1 MQPKLPPQKNTC
13 CQPRVLTNRNNEAGP
28 AGCFQQTK
36 GEIMKVQNTIL
47 LSIAMFFALAVASF
61 AQQVKTDYDHNAN
74 FGQYKTYSWEK
85 VQTKDPL
92 MVDRIKDAVNAAL
105 SAKGWTQVE
114 SGGEVSVGAMEITQN
129 QQTLNTFYDGFGGGW
144 RWRGFGG
151 FGEATTT
158 TDTYQ
163 VGTLVVDL
171 FDAKAKNLIWRGSS
185 SDTLSNN
192 PDKNTKNL
200 DNEVKKMFAHFPPE
214 AKK

>member
-1 MQPKLPPQKNTC
+1 
-13 CQPRVLTNRNNEAGP
+13 
-28 AGCFQQTK
+28 
-36 GEIMKVQNTIL
+36 MKVQNTVFV
-47 LSIAMFFALAVASF
+47 SIAMFFVLTAALF

-105 SAKGWTQVE
+105 TAKGWTQVD
-114 SGGEVSVGAMEITQN
+114 SGGDVCIVAMEITRS
-129 QQTLNTFYDGFGGGW
+129 QQTLNTLYDGFGEGW

-158 TDTYQ
+158 TETYQ

-171 FDAKAKNLIWRGSS
+171 FAAASKNLIWRGSS

-192 PDKNTKNL
+192 ADKNTRNL
-200 DNEVKKMFAHFPPE
+200 DKGVQKMFEHFPPL